1 MNHFPI
7 RLLVL
12 AGGMAAM
19 LPGCSTLGIG
29 KTEFVC
35 PGMPSGFVCKTPR
48 EVYEATNSNDSLKVS
63 QSTAGTGNTAA
74 AGESPFSRPV
84 WKTES
89 GPMPV
94 LEHAQVLRIWIAP
107 WVDARQTLNWPS
119 YVFTE
124 ITPRKWSFGGVEFHA
139 QKPLTPMVADFK
151 SGQSTLKEDAPN
163 PTKTSSSPSQMEGS
177 RDFQLPSNP

>member
-1 MNHFPI
+1 MIQIP
-7 RLLVL
+7 LKTL
-12 AGGMAAM
+12 AIVSIAAVP
-19 LPGCSTLGIG
+19 LAGCSTISIG
-29 KTEFVC
+29 KSEFVC

-48 EVYEATNSNDSLKVS
+48 EVYDATNGSDSVKKTTA
-63 QSTAGTGNTAA
+63 TAGKTAQ
-74 AGESPFSRPV
+74 GHDSPFARPM

-107 WVDARQTLNWPS
+107 WVDSRQTLNWPS

-151 SGQSTLKEDAPN
+151 SGQPTLKEDAPN
-163 PTKTSSSPSQMEGS
+163 PTRTPTSPSPPEGN

>member
-1 MNHFPI
+1 MIRSPI
-7 RLLVL
+7 KALVI
-12 AGGMAAM
+12 AGIAAVS
-19 LPGCSTLGIG
+19 LTGCSTIGIG
-29 KTEFVC
+29 KSEFVC
-35 PGMPSGFVCKTPR
+35 PGMPSGFVCQTPR
-48 EVYEATNSNDSLKVS
+48 QVYDATNSNDHVNKTKAGAGK
-63 QSTAGTGNTAA
+63 TAEAND
-74 AGESPFSRPV
+74 SPFTRPV

-107 WVDARQTLNWPS
+107 WVDSRQTLNWPS

-151 SGQSTLKEDAPN
+151 SGQPTLKEDAPN
-163 PTKTSSSPSQMEGS
+163 PTRTSTSPSPLEGN

>member
-1 MNHFPI
+1 MTRIPFKTLAI
-7 RLLVL
+7 VSIAADLL
-12 AGGMAAM
+12 A
-19 LPGCSTLGIG
+19 GCSTIGIG

-35 PGMPSGFVCKTPR
+35 PGMPGGFVCKTPR
-48 EVYEATNSNDSLKVS
+48 EVYDATNGSDSVKIT
-63 QSTAGTGNTAA
+63 QATTGKP
-74 AGESPFSRPV
+74 GESHDSPFARPM

-107 WVDARQTLNWPS
+107 WVDSRQTLNWPS

-124 ITPRKWSFGGVEFHA
+124 ITPRKWSFGGVEFHT

-151 SGQSTLKEDAPN
+151 SGQPTLKEDAPN
-163 PTKTSSSPSQMEGS
+163 LTTSSTSPSPLEGA